1 MWRTGVEWGV
11 INIADAFD
19 LSRFGGNFYLLWFNM
34 NKRVKAVMGLLC
46 VGNNLK
52 MVIEITYLWRLTN
65 NNIFAEFDG
74 DNITLSWA
82 QNDEK

>member
-1 MWRTGVEWGV
+1 
-11 INIADAFD
+11 
-19 LSRFGGNFYLLWFNM
+19 
-34 NKRVKAVMGLLC
+34 
-46 VGNNLK
+46 

-82 QNDEK
+82 QNDEKWKEWRGNMERL

>member
-1 MWRTGVEWGV
+1 MLLTFQGLVE
-11 INIADAFD
+11 IFT
-19 LSRFGGNFYLLWFNM
+19 YC
-34 NKRVKAVMGLLC
+34 GLVC